1 MFCPYK
7 TYEPTFS
14 GGTQPCQGCAAGAKN
29 KQLSKA
35 SKFILWAILIVLLLL
50 LVIKIC
56 RRKAGRK
63 MERLKGRINLDAMNA
78 RIRPKTEVKR
88 EQEKY
93 ARLRPKLEVISARL
107 SKIRR
112 GDNDHD
118 DPQDAMAGAGLEK
131 QTSILYLTKSGD
143 IIFDANRFFDVVDT
157 SNNGTLSF
165 SEINEVLC
173 LSDEQLRAFIANM
186 RGRTSPGDRSVR
198 KDTEVSRPVF
208 VKHFLDALADASY
221 LEPTAKEAED
231 LFRQIAEEVGTNDS
245 GEVAYDM
252 LFHSSYLSAFLRDS
266 QIYVMINRFKQRGG
280 RSKGIS
286 EREWVEFYPLFL
298 SQVCHPNFLSTNF
311 MSTKNIGLK
320 DEDDQLEPELGGL
333 DVAFQNLCL
342 TVDVGKQTINV
353 VDDVTGRL
361 RSSTMTAVMGGSGS
375 GKSSLLNALCGRAFY
390 GKVTG
395 TVKINGNDS
404 LIEEHKAVIGFVP
417 QDDIVYPDLTV
428 RENLLYS
435 GRLQLPA
442 GTTEEE
448 ISELADVT
456 MASLGLSRI
465 ANSLVGDA
473 TRRGISG
480 GEKKRVNIGLELMK
494 RPKILFLDEPTSG
507 LDSRSAF
514 IVMESLKRLVSTQG
528 MTVASVIH
536 QPRTDIYDMFD
547 SLFLLGVGGRTV
559 YHGPA
564 LEARTY
570 FENQGFQLPVGESQA
585 DWFLDISSGD
595 VEQGDIEECGTNDE
609 KAVTSKMSTKIN
621 GAKFEV
627 TVISTNEKGTK
638 FDLGQPDGV
647 KFGNFVVREV
657 GNVKYATASAEN
669 VIRVGDKVIGI
680 NGQGV
685 GLMTMEDIHTL
696 LREQTDDSMFVE
708 LVRPGVSRPEEESA
722 REDDDHHSDNG
733 EKAFLMSTNK
743 AANEDG
749 ALIKSQEAREKL
761 YRQFQVYFKNMPLCE
776 KTQYLPPTAFSLPA
790 KPKSVP
796 WWRELIV
803 QLRRN
808 CLLSWR
814 NRHSKIIDFGILFVA
829 IFAMTLMGGVKSDK
843 WSSGTNSLLWMKF
856 ISSKE
861 DASVMLNPFV
871 FAYALMGVNAITNYA
886 MMVGL
891 IVSVLIGLNATK
903 IITDKKLQFYREAQS
918 GASVTAF
925 YIAANITATTEQGFA
940 AAVGSLL
947 AFFVLKPPTS
957 FLSILWNFF
966 MLSWLTVAWA
976 LLLAVMV
983 PQDSVT
989 TVVGF
994 FCAFFGLLFNGKVA
1008 PGTWKSIYE
1017 NPGLAVFSGFISP
1030 LRFFIEG
1037 ISTSEAK
1044 CLPIQSGFTVA
1055 SNAFNY
1061 HEFEE
1066 SYPNF
1071 YHLTYMAHNDLDSAT
1086 VQGCSG
1092 WFWWV
1097 PAAFAV
1103 GVTIR
1108 IAGGVAIHLSGRSK
1122 QGKKSVRKEII
1133 EDVHKCRAGVKSIF
1147 QSFILAG
1154 IIVLFVC
1161 AGFLALSSWLILRK
1175 SPEQVNRTMG

>member
-1 MFCPYK
+1 
-7 TYEPTFS
+7 
-14 GGTQPCQGCAAGAKN
+14 
-29 KQLSKA
+29 
-35 SKFILWAILIVLLLL
+35 
-50 LVIKIC
+50 
-56 RRKAGRK
+56 
-63 MERLKGRINLDAMNA
+63 
-78 RIRPKTEVKR
+78 
-88 EQEKY
+88 
-93 ARLRPKLEVISARL
+93 
-107 SKIRR
+107 
-112 GDNDHD
+112 
-118 DPQDAMAGAGLEK
+118 
-131 QTSILYLTKSGD
+131 
-143 IIFDANRFFDVVDT
+143 
-157 SNNGTLSF
+157 
-165 SEINEVLC
+165 
-173 LSDEQLRAFIANM
+173 
-186 RGRTSPGDRSVR
+186 
-198 KDTEVSRPVF
+198 
-208 VKHFLDALADASY
+208 
-221 LEPTAKEAED
+221 
-231 LFRQIAEEVGTNDS
+231 
-245 GEVAYDM
+245 
-252 LFHSSYLSAFLRDS
+252 
-266 QIYVMINRFKQRGG
+266 
-280 RSKGIS
+280 
-286 EREWVEFYPLFL
+286 
-298 SQVCHPNFLSTNF
+298 
-311 MSTKNIGLK
+311 
-320 DEDDQLEPELGGL
+320 
-333 DVAFQNLCL
+333 
-342 TVDVGKQTINV
+342 
-353 VDDVTGRL
+353 
-361 RSSTMTAVMGGSGS
+361 
-375 GKSSLLNALCGRAFY
+375 
-390 GKVTG
+390 
-395 TVKINGNDS
+395 
-404 LIEEHKAVIGFVP
+404 
-417 QDDIVYPDLTV
+417 
-428 RENLLYS
+428 
-435 GRLQLPA
+435 
-442 GTTEEE
+442 
-448 ISELADVT
+448 
-456 MASLGLSRI
+456 
-465 ANSLVGDA
+465 
-473 TRRGISG
+473 
-480 GEKKRVNIGLELMK
+480 
-494 RPKILFLDEPTSG
+494 
-507 LDSRSAF
+507 
-514 IVMESLKRLVSTQG
+514 
-528 MTVASVIH
+528 
-536 QPRTDIYDMFD
+536 
-547 SLFLLGVGGRTV
+547 
-559 YHGPA
+559 
-564 LEARTY
+564 
-570 FENQGFQLPVGESQA
+570 
-585 DWFLDISSGD
+585 
-595 VEQGDIEECGTNDE
+595 
-609 KAVTSKMSTKIN
+609 
-621 GAKFEV
+621 
-627 TVISTNEKGTK
+627 
-638 FDLGQPDGV
+638 
-647 KFGNFVVREV
+647 
-657 GNVKYATASAEN
+657 
-669 VIRVGDKVIGI
+669 
-680 NGQGV
+680 
-685 GLMTMEDIHTL
+685 
-696 LREQTDDSMFVE
+696 
-708 LVRPGVSRPEEESA
+708 
-722 REDDDHHSDNG
+722 
-733 EKAFLMSTNK
+733 
-743 AANEDG
+743 
-749 ALIKSQEAREKL
+749 
-761 YRQFQVYFKNMPLCE
+761 
-776 KTQYLPPTAFSLPA
+776 
-790 KPKSVP
+790 
-796 WWRELIV
+796 
-803 QLRRN
+803 
-808 CLLSWR
+808 
-814 NRHSKIIDFGILFVA
+814 
-829 IFAMTLMGGVKSDK
+829 MTLMGGVKSDK
-843 WSSGTNSLLWMKF
+843 WSSGTNSLLWI